1 MENFQPPSQLNLG
14 SGNVVE
20 KWRKFKQQFG
30 FYLVAIDKSTAPDN
44 SKNAILL
51 TIAGEEA
58 LNVYNTFVF
67 ADADKVD
74 PAVGD
79 DIKHTS
85 VLQNIENY
93 CTPRKNETYE
103 RYVFRST
110 IQSSLEPIDRFI
122 TELKTKVK

>member
-1 MENFQPPSQLNLG
+1 MEKFQPPSQLNSG
-14 SGNVVE
+14 SGNVAE

-51 TIAGEEA
+51 RIAGEEA
-58 LNVYNTFVF
+58 LDVYNTFVF

-79 DIKHTS
+79 DI
-85 VLQNIENY
+85 
-93 CTPRKNETYE
+93 
-103 RYVFRST
+103 
-110 IQSSLEPIDRFI
+110 
-122 TELKTKVK
+122 